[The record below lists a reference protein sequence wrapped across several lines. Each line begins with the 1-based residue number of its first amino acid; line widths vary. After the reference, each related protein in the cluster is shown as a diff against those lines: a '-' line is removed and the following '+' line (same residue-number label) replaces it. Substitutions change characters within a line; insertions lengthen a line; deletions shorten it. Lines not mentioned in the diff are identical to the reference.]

1 MPIEASPDVYRMK
14 PSETTGELE
23 PLTSP
28 EQHDNNREAVDVTDI
43 PENNDDLLK
52 EIEAENQR
60 DAPRYFEVLRKL
72 ENLDQK
78 QVEQIWAEVGDK
90 FKENGIFTN
99 HSAEGIDIFSEKSEW
114 TSPYPINRLSQ
125 EEIQANF
132 KREFVNIGGFY
143 RDGNIFLHE
152 EPDSQQREPTRDNLA
167 SLAAGYGLGEES
179 DTFIHEIYHGFQDLD
194 PEEVKKY
201 QTETSEIKDKI
212 KAIELEAKIKGQPAY
227 KAVPLRGQLE
237 RMKKSLMEL
246 KNQRGP
252 QSKDQLS
259 DHAILKEIHS
269 HMFSDP
275 TRYRGEIKSYTEKG
289 VGSAY
294 TEMPIRRLY
303 EKMIGTDRDNEDKK
317 KICRYDYMEGK
328 EDQAFTAFNQIGAL
342 RALGMNNLEIGRI
355 ISEDEYNSENGY
367 YKKLQETIFQ
377 QRKQLGIDRDQH
389 LKIIK
394 RFQLSTIHK
403 ALKARNIVQ
412 DSLSDI

>member
-1 MPIEASPDVYRMK
+1 MPIESSPDVYRMK
-14 PSETTGELE
+14 TDETTGELE
-23 PLTSP
+23 PSTST
-28 EQHDNNREAVDVTDI
+28 EQYDNNQEAVDVTDI
-43 PENNDDLLK
+43 PENNEDLLK
-52 EIEAENQR
+52 KIEAEDQR
-60 DAPRYFEVLRKL
+60 DASDYFEVLKKL

-99 HSAEGIDIFSEKSEW
+99 HSEEGIDIFSKKSEW
-114 TSPYPINRLSQ
+114 TSPYPVNRLSQ
-125 EEIQANF
+125 EEIRANF
-132 KREFVNIGGFY
+132 KREFINIAGFY
-143 RDGNIFLHE
+143 RDGDVFLNE

-201 QTETSEIKDKI
+201 QTETNEIKDKI

-237 RMKKSLMEL
+237 RMKKSLMESR
-246 KNQRGP
+246 NQRGP

-259 DHAILKEIHS
+259 DHAILQEIHS

-275 TRYRGEIKSYTEKG
+275 TRYRGKIESYTEG
-289 VGSAY
+289 SVGSAY
-294 TEMPIRRLY
+294 TEMPVRRLY
-303 EKMIGTDRDNEDKK
+303 EKMIGTDRDDEDKK

-328 EDQAFTAFNQIGAL
+328 EDQAFIAFNQIEGL
-342 RALGMNNLEIGRI
+342 RALDMNNLEIGRI
-355 ISEDEYNSENGY
+355 ISEDEYDDENGY
-367 YKKLQETIFQ
+367 YKKLQEAIFQ
-377 QRKQLGIDRDQH
+377 QREKLGIDRDQH

-394 RFQLSTIHK
+394 RFRLSTIHK

-412 DSLSDI
+412 DSLNNI